1 MSEGVLIALIA
12 GAVTIVGVVV
22 GTIAAEFVRL
32 RLRVTHLEHR
42 DRLNW
47 IYIRRLIDHSY
58 RHHATPLPEPPE
70 GWDDT
75 E

>member
-1 MSEGVLIALIA
+1 MTEPILIALIA
-12 GAVTIVGVVV
+12 GAVAIVGTII
-22 GTIAAEFVRL
+22 GIIAAEFVRL
-32 RLRVTHLEHR
+32 RIRLTHMERR

>member
-1 MSEGVLIALIA
+1 MSESVVIALIA
-12 GAVTIVGVVV
+12 GGVAIVGTVI
-22 GTIAAEFVRL
+22 GIIAAEFVRL
-32 RLRVTHLEHR
+32 RLRLTHMEKR